1 MLAPMV
7 PPAPGRFSTTAAC
20 PSCLPTWSITTR
32 ARMSLALPAP
42 SGTITLMVRVGHS
55 CADAG
60 AKAYRTDKRAGISAR
75 SMDAPRVF
83 RRNCPR
89 VLEFHHR
96 RDVARRSESLRRNRQ
111 HPALDGVRRT
121 SLVVVPRKERH
132 VAIGSGSGRGRQAE
146 ALASGQRIDLDDL
159 AKWTLARKNSSRDVR
174 TGRSVVYIDLRPR
187 KEKAAA
193 RQRRQHRP

>member
-42 SGTITLMVRVGHS
+42 SGTITLMVREGQS
-55 CADAG
+55 CAFAG

-83 RRNCPR
+83 RRIVR
-89 VLEFHHR
+89 EFLSSINR

-121 SLVVVPRKERH
+121 SLVVVPREERR

-146 ALASGQRIDLDDL
+146 ALAFGQGIDLEDL
-159 AKWTLARKNSSRDVR
+159 AEWTLARKNSSRDIR
-174 TGRSVVYIDLRPR
+174 TGRSVIDIDLRPR
-187 KEKAAA
+187 NEKAAA
-193 RQRRQHRP
+193 